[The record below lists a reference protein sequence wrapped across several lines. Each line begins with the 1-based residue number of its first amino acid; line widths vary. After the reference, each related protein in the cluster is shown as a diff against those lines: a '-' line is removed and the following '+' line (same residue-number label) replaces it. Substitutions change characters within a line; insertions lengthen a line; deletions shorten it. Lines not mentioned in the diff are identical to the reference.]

1 MRGSIRATNVAA
13 SLVAV
18 AIVATAGSAAVPST
32 PSAVSTAF
40 VQGYLTADPAVCDL
54 ATPRMQQLFARLVKG
69 TTCKA
74 ALAAA
79 RAETDAVADKDARSA
94 LRETVQATQ
103 VLIDARAKAT
113 ATRRVWIAPHT
124 RVAALV
130 ADMRAHDIEVRVGRG
145 PSSARGT
152 PTGVVFVDTART
164 TATKLVLYTESTSGT
179 IWRLTSDPYRIGTPT
194 RAGRGIAVHPAP
206 PARAFPYR
214 PPTGSSVARVGV
226 TTTYGELGSVSFLL
240 TLTSDNRVDAV
251 LIGSLLTPLVASSG
265 AGDTTAIGERLVREW
280 QRGDEK
286 GLCAELHP
294 GLRLSVPIFGEKCE
308 VASDPS
314 TAERVA
320 SAGLDGWS
328 DDGTSI
334 VAVRIRQDNESF
346 TLHHVVTPLASGYAV
361 TGLFFDF
368 DEIAAL
374 LLRPI

>member
-1 MRGSIRATNVAA
+1 MDDGSGRPCSSGRRGLRGRCGALDAERGLDGVRPGLSDRRPGSLRPGHAA
-13 SLVAV
+13 HA
-18 AIVATAGSAAVPST
+18 
-32 PSAVSTAF
+32 
-40 VQGYLTADPAVCDL
+40 
-54 ATPRMQQLFARLVKG
+54 
-69 TTCKA
+69 A
-74 ALAAA
+74 ALRAPREGHDLQGGA
-79 RAETDAVADKDARSA
+79 RGRSRRDGRRRRQGRAQRAPRDRASHAGADR
-94 LRETVQATQ
+94 
-103 VLIDARAKAT
+103 RAGESD

-251 LIGSLLTPLVASSG
+251 LIGSLLTP
-265 AGDTTAIGERLVREW
+265 
-280 QRGDEK
+280 
-286 GLCAELHP
+286 
-294 GLRLSVPIFGEKCE
+294 
-308 VASDPS
+308 
-314 TAERVA
+314 
-320 SAGLDGWS
+320 
-328 DDGTSI
+328 
-334 VAVRIRQDNESF
+334 
-346 TLHHVVTPLASGYAV
+346 
-361 TGLFFDF
+361 
-368 DEIAAL
+368 
-374 LLRPI
+374 